1 MMEQAFSR
9 PRRKHGRIAVIGMA
23 GLFALLVAILLI
35 PVSLVGAGITG
46 WIVFCIVLSV
56 LWRAQ
61 FVSLNRIK
69 NKIVITGQIKE
80 LQYTKKD
87 EKTGRE
93 IVREDTYLRVVDFK
107 KYLNLKTNNNI
118 TISGGAGSGKTQ
130 LTYYIIDQMK
140 DFKRI
145 IMQFDPQDKYDRL
158 GIPVLYLDK
167 YAPNVFSDPNSMSEA
182 WETAFSAD
190 ATTYRAI
197 PDIVKTLALN
207 SHNWHD
213 FKQLLEKMISENEK
227 GDMIT
232 IGALNAI
239 QRQLKRVYMD
249 NLMEYRLP
257 ESIVINFRNMD
268 LKSFI
273 FYVDFLLRSLHKE
286 LLRDNSLRQGT
297 MLFIDEAKQFQNT
310 EKPILPALMALIR
323 KRGAMLIGTQ
333 FVSDLRG
340 IRGNA
345 RTQFAFTTNEG
356 ADLDDITKISMPYH
370 WAIQSLQDYEF
381 IDLAQTDH
389 HQQIWTMKLSNP
401 MPEFKP
407 IVEWKPIIENETK
420 DSKGEG
426 SSKTANKEDRKI
438 DYQKDVLE
446 FLSQAGNIS
455 ELGKRFAERYGGKEQ
470 DWKRDI
476 KEIPKKMV
484 KLNEINLEIVD
495 YVKFKND
502 KPIISEGTIVYFRR
516 DENPSGLHTYLVN
529 GTADVIFHKGI
540 TNFQIMPSGV
550 GTADI
555 ESEKYALEIESGL
568 KNAINDIKD
577 RITYYK
583 KQGKETIIIVP
594 NQETKNKYLEKYPD
608 VKVLTLP
615 ELWEAEL

>member
-1 MMEQAFSR
+1 MEQAFSR

-577 RITYYK
+577 
-583 KQGKETIIIVP
+583 
-594 NQETKNKYLEKYPD
+594 NNH
-608 VKVLTLP
+608 
-615 ELWEAEL
+615 

>member
-1 MMEQAFSR
+1 MEQAFSR

-190 ATTYRAI
+190 ATTSRAI

>member
-190 ATTYRAI
+190 ATTSRAI